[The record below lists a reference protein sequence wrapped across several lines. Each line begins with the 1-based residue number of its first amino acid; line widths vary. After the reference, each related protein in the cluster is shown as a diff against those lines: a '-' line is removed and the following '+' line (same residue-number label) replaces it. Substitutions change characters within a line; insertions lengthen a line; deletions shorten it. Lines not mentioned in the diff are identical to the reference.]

1 MSVAI
6 VGWWAAGLMCA
17 AALLEWRYD
26 QKVFLFDRNP
36 HLGAKVIISWWGRCN
51 ITTWFYKRQDLKNK
65 YPNGWEFIQDALVS
79 FWPRKIRAWFEDHW
93 VTLKK
98 EVDGRIF
105 PVSDNGRDV
114 VWAFDRL
121 FSYHKNIHIR
131 LRERVLDIKKDGDKF
146 HITTNI
152 NIYQAD
158 KVVIATGWNAYR
170 HTWSSGDGYDFAMK
184 LWHSITKLGP
194 SLTSFETKDKKLHE
208 LSWISFPNS
217 RIITQD
223 NQKFDGPLLLT
234 HFGITWPM
242 VFAFSAHI
250 PFVNIDK
257 NNPLIIKWMPNN
269 DISYEKWIEILQD
282 RHDNSPHKQIN
293 TVLKNY
299 FPTRFIEFIMCKIDV
314 NPTQIVW
321 SFGKNLFK
329 SIAQALGNWITVDIV
344 WRRNGDE
351 FVTSWWI
358 PTKEINPKTMES
370 LLCSWLYFWWEIMDI
385 DWVTWGYNL
394 TSSWATWKLAWTNI
408 ITATDKL

>member
-6 VGWWAAGLMCA
+6 IGGWAAGLMCG
-17 AALLEWRYD
+17 AALLESGYSD
-26 QKVFLFDRNP
+26 DIFLLDKNP
-36 HLGAKVIISWWGRCN
+36 HLWAKVIISWWWRCN
-51 ITTWFYKRQDLKNK
+51 VTTGFYKRQDLKNK
-65 YPNGWEFIQDALVS
+65 YPHGWEFVQEALIN
-79 FWPRKIRAWFEDHW
+79 FWPRKIRSWFEDHG
-93 VTLKK
+93 VPLKQ
-98 EVDGRIF
+98 EPDRRVF
-105 PVSDNGRDV
+105 PVSDDGRDV

-121 FSYHKNIHIR
+121 FSYHDNIHIK

-250 PFVNIDK
+250 PFIKIDK
-257 NNPLIIKWMPNN
+257 QSPLEIKLIPDNQIW
-269 DISYEKWIEILQD
+269 YEKWINILQEWAKS
-282 RHDNSPHKQIN
+282 SPHKQIN
-293 TVLKNY
+293 TLLRY
-299 FPTRFIEFIMCKIDV
+299 HLPSRFVDQIISNQKIS
-314 NPTQIVW
+314 PELPLSKCTKEI
-321 SFGKNLFK
+321 FK
-329 SIAQALGNWITVDIV
+329 AIAHTLWDGIDMKII